1 MENRTM
7 SEVFANDRHVRRDGA
22 AAKPWTRHA
31 TMRFL
36 LAIGWAAC
44 AMAAG
49 AVVPTPVVTGPIP
62 SDVPGTS
69 AARNWPFFAT
79 HIVMSD
85 YGYVEQEFF
94 FEGTAT
100 RYSSPT
106 GGAPNNTTTAI
117 VQSTGHPYKTRMLV
131 RRPTDPARFN
141 GIAIVEWVNVTNG
154 YDVEIHWQEQ
164 MAHYIRE
171 GYAFIGVS
179 VQNAGV
185 SGTGA
190 TPRGLKAWSPTRY
203 STLNVNDSGAVG
215 NDQLGYDIFS
225 QAGQAVRNVSSVLGG
240 LPVERVIAKGES
252 QSAQRLFIYFNAIH
266 HLDPVFDG
274 AMITHNNNSIR
285 ADIPTPPI
293 IKAYSENEIRN
304 APAIQ
309 PDTPTLRTW
318 TVAGSTHSEY
328 YTMIARAPILLR
340 DLGLQAFDTC
350 ATPARSRVPFYMVL
364 NAGTDALVKW
374 IRTGLEP
381 PNAPPPL
388 YSGTPLGPA
397 RDANGNAL
405 GGIRLPDMEVPV
417 AWNAAVTCGLGGNHE
432 MFDSAK
438 LNALYPTH
446 GSYVSK
452 VAKASK
458 AAVDAGFLLPVD
470 AEITKEKAAGSI
482 IGSGLTCG
490 YLCIDEDAF
499 PIHPSSSLLRDQTLV
514 LHFVGNEA
522 PVATLEEVTRHIA
535 TGYAATGVKAKD
547 SFAKAAQGVRHYIW
561 QIQQSLAAGH
571 IVPETSTLLIDQ
583 ANRLI
588 QELEAL

>member
-1 MENRTM
+1 MSYASLGAESRTL
-7 SEVFANDRHVRRDGA
+7 RA
-22 AAKPWTRHA
+22 A
-31 TMRFL
+31 MRCVVAL
-36 LAIGWAAC
+36 SLAAC
-44 AMAAG
+44 AMVAG
-49 AVVPTPVVTGPIP
+49 AVVPTPLVTGPIP
-62 SDVPGTS
+62 GDVPGTS

-79 HIVMSD
+79 HIVMAD

-100 RYSSPT
+100 RFSSPT
-106 GGAPNNTTTAI
+106 GTAPNNTTTAV

-131 RRPTDPARFN
+131 RRPTDPAKFN

-164 MAHYIRE
+164 MAYYIRE

-215 NDQLGYDIFS
+215 NDQLGYDIFA
-225 QAGQAVRNVSSVLGG
+225 QAGQAVRNASSVLGG

-285 ADIPTPPI
+285 SDVPTPPI
-293 IKAYSENEIRN
+293 IKTYSENEIGN
-304 APAIQ
+304 APTIQ

-381 PNAPPPL
+381 PKAPPPV
-388 YSGTPLGPA
+388 YAGSPLRPA

-405 GGIRLPDMEVPV
+405 GGIRLSDMEVPV
-417 AWNAAVTCGLGGNHE
+417 ARNAAVTCGLGGNHE
-432 MFDSAK
+432 MFATDK
-438 LNALYPTH
+438 LNALYPNH

-452 VAKASK
+452 VAKASR
-458 AAVDAGFLLPVD
+458 AAVDAGFLLPLD
-470 AEITKEKAAGSI
+470 AEITTEKAAGSI
-482 IGSGLTCG
+482 IGFGLTCG

-499 PIHPSSSLLRDQTLV
+499 PIHPSSSLLRDQTFT

-535 TGYAATGVKAKD
+535 TGYTASGAKAKD
-547 SFAKAAQGVRHYIW
+547 GFAKAIQGTRHYIW
-561 QIQQSLAAGH
+561 QIQQALLAGH
-571 IVPETSTLLIDQ
+571 IVTETSTLLIDQ
-583 ANRLI
+583 ANRLV
-588 QELEAL
+588 QELEALL

>member
-1 MENRTM
+1 MSYASLGAESRTL
-7 SEVFANDRHVRRDGA
+7 RA
-22 AAKPWTRHA
+22 A
-31 TMRFL
+31 MRCVIAL
-36 LAIGWAAC
+36 SLAAC
-44 AMAAG
+44 AMVAG
-49 AVVPTPVVTGPIP
+49 AVVPTPLVTGPIP
-62 SDVPGTS
+62 GDVPGTS

-79 HIVMSD
+79 HIVMAD

-100 RYSSPT
+100 RFSSPT
-106 GGAPNNTTTAI
+106 GTAPNNTTTAV

-131 RRPTDPARFN
+131 RRPTDPAKFN

-164 MAHYIRE
+164 MAYYIRE

-215 NDQLGYDIFS
+215 NDQLGYDIFA
-225 QAGQAVRNVSSVLGG
+225 QAGQAVRNASSVLGG

-285 ADIPTPPI
+285 SDVPTPPI
-293 IKAYSENEIRN
+293 IKTYSENEINN
-304 APAIQ
+304 APTIQ

-381 PNAPPPL
+381 PKAPPPV
-388 YSGTPLGPA
+388 YAGSPLRPA

-405 GGIRLPDMEVPV
+405 GGIRLSDMEVPV
-417 AWNAAVTCGLGGNHE
+417 ARNAAVTCGLGGNHE
-432 MFDSAK
+432 MFATDK
-438 LNALYPTH
+438 LNALYPNH

-452 VAKASK
+452 VAKASR
-458 AAVDAGFLLPVD
+458 AAVDAGFLLPLD
-470 AEITKEKAAGSI
+470 AEITTEKAAGSI
-482 IGSGLTCG
+482 IGFGLTCG

-499 PIHPSSSLLRDQTLV
+499 PIHPSSSLLRDQTFT

-535 TGYAATGVKAKD
+535 TGYTASGAKAKD
-547 SFAKAAQGVRHYIW
+547 GFAKAIQGTRHYIW
-561 QIQQSLAAGH
+561 QIQQALLAGH
-571 IVPETSTLLIDQ
+571 IVTETSTLLIDQ
-583 ANRLI
+583 ANRLV
-588 QELEAL
+588 QELEALL